1 MGLAW
6 TVFRYAVFSGVAIT
20 ALGALG
26 AMAVQQRRL
35 SPFGRTART
44 IRRFTDPVLKP
55 IERRILRS
63 GGNPQSAPWLMLAL
77 GVLAGIVLI
86 SGAEW
91 VIRQGLILA
100 AATRGGTATMVYV
113 LVTWIFRIFYIALI
127 VRVVGSWLGKD
138 RYTSWMRPF
147 YAMTEWFL
155 APLRRLL
162 PTLGPF
168 DISPLVAMLL
178 MELIQKL
185 VLGLL

>member
-1 MGLAW
+1 MGMAW
-6 TVFRYAVFSGVAIT
+6 VVFRYAVFGGVVIT

-55 IERRILRS
+55 IERRILRT

-86 SGAEW
+86 SGTEW
-91 VIRQGLILA
+91 VIGQGLILA
-100 AATRGGTATMVYV
+100 AATHGGMSAMLYV
-113 LVTWIFRIFYIALI
+113 LISWVFRILYLALI

-138 RYTSWMRPF
+138 RYTPWMRPF
-147 YAMTEWFL
+147 YYMTEWFL

-162 PTLGPF
+162 PSLGPF

-178 MELIQKL
+178 MELVQKL